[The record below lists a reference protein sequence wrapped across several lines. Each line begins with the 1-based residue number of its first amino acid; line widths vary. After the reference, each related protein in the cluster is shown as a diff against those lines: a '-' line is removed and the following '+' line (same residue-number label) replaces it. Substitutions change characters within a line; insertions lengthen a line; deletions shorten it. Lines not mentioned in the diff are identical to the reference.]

1 MLLLDALEV
10 KIVQDSDT
18 DQIADNVE
26 HFEWTV
32 IDFDKDNIWLQIN
45 FNSPDNIGSFKSKDY
60 ITVTFWGVE
69 FFKSVQN
76 VEVELGTKLKW
87 RILRQLSLRQ
97 AD

>member
-10 KIVQDSDT
+10 KMVQDSDT
-18 DQIADNVE
+18 DLISDNVE

-32 IDFDKDNIWLQIN
+32 IDFDKDHIWLQIN

-87 RILRQLSLRQ
+87 PILRQLSLRQ

>member
-1 MLLLDALEV
+1 M
-10 KIVQDSDT
+10 
-18 DQIADNVE
+18 
-26 HFEWTV
+26 
-32 IDFDKDNIWLQIN
+32 
-45 FNSPDNIGSFKSKDY
+45 SKNY